1 MDLKT
6 YVSTAGRGTAS
17 RLADL
22 LGVSR
27 SYLAQMSSGASP
39 ISAERC
45 VAIERATDGA
55 VTRKDLRPNDWH
67 LIWPEL
73 ADIPPQDASD
83 DVQPPVGTSD
93 HQESD
98 SDDGSS

>member
-1 MDLKT
+1 MDLRK
-6 YVSTAGRGTAS
+6 YISAGGRGTAS
-17 RLADL
+17 KLAEL
-22 LGVSR
+22 LHVSR

-45 VAIERATDGA
+45 VAIERATNGA

-73 ADIPPQDASD
+73 ADIPSQDASD
-83 DVQPPVGTSD
+83 DVQPAVGTSARKKR
-93 HQESD
+93 
-98 SDDGSS
+98 